1 MHSTTDPDPDQKRQ
15 RQADAERDALVG
27 QEFAERYKIISVI
40 GHGGMSTVY
49 KALHTYMDRIV
60 AVKVLHPHLLTDPTS
75 LQRFQHESKLA
86 SCLSHPNIITVHDF
100 GITRDN
106 KAFLVMDYLE
116 GITLGEILDSSGA
129 VSEHEALEIFRQICK
144 GLMHAHKKNVIHRDL
159 KPRNLVLTSDED
171 SSILVKIVDFG
182 IAKIMPL
189 DGEVSQALTQTG
201 EVFGSPIYMSP
212 EQCAAEKLDQR
223 SDIYSLGC
231 VMYEVL
237 SGMPPL
243 LGANPVETMSM
254 HVNEEPLPINESIS
268 GFTISKRTEEA
279 IMTCLQKK
287 ARDRFQSVAELL
299 ENLPE
304 PHEIKPAVTDGGTI
318 AMRLADIVTGEIPRV
333 TGATQKRGPARRS
346 KYRLKNYSRV
356 LGAFSTVAILVVFSF
371 LAFYP
376 GPAEDPGTPLAKLKW
391 QTLMSISDWLIKNK
405 QYTAALPVL
414 DWAVADARHLGDDH
428 ENYDKLIET
437 LSKQVRAYSMLGMTK
452 QEELGVTTIMELDKE
467 RWRNRS
473 LNALEEIE
481 AAEKRI
487 AQIKKQGKDP
497 KDFRD
502 DPTLNFAG
510 SVLAI
515 VEMARR
521 LDAVRDYELEA
532 RLLGKADKVLTE
544 VYSDRFI
551 GLASVKLQYAECL
564 RKVDRIQLVNR
575 LKLYEDAVRIRKLY
589 AESQGKALADS
600 PEYIRT
606 LLKLG
611 QWQRDRSEFDRAEP
625 NILEAI
631 RLAEKCHQIPKYEKA
646 EYYNSYADFL
656 TQTGR
661 ETAARSYQE
670 KADNL
675 LKEYEVSESA
685 RHQSEFHEQQDQTN

>member
-1 MHSTTDPDPDQKRQ
+1 
-15 RQADAERDALVG
+15 
-27 QEFAERYKIISVI
+27 
-40 GHGGMSTVY
+40 
-49 KALHTYMDRIV
+49 
-60 AVKVLHPHLLTDPTS
+60 
-75 LQRFQHESKLA
+75 
-86 SCLSHPNIITVHDF
+86 
-100 GITRDN
+100 
-106 KAFLVMDYLE
+106 
-116 GITLGEILDSSGA
+116 
-129 VSEHEALEIFRQICK
+129 
-144 GLMHAHKKNVIHRDL
+144 
-159 KPRNLVLTSDED
+159 
-171 SSILVKIVDFG
+171 
-182 IAKIMPL
+182 
-189 DGEVSQALTQTG
+189 
-201 EVFGSPIYMSP
+201 
-212 EQCAAEKLDQR
+212 
-223 SDIYSLGC
+223 
-231 VMYEVL
+231 
-237 SGMPPL
+237 
-243 LGANPVETMSM
+243 
-254 HVNEEPLPINESIS
+254 
-268 GFTISKRTEEA
+268 
-279 IMTCLQKK
+279 
-287 ARDRFQSVAELL
+287 
-299 ENLPE
+299 
-304 PHEIKPAVTDGGTI
+304 
-318 AMRLADIVTGEIPRV
+318 
-333 TGATQKRGPARRS
+333 
-346 KYRLKNYSRV
+346 
-356 LGAFSTVAILVVFSF
+356 
-371 LAFYP
+371 
-376 GPAEDPGTPLAKLKW
+376 
-391 QTLMSISDWLIKNK
+391 
-405 QYTAALPVL
+405 
-414 DWAVADARHLGDDH
+414 
-428 ENYDKLIET
+428 
-437 LSKQVRAYSMLGMTK
+437 MLGMTK
-452 QEELGVTTIMELDKE
+452 QSELGVTTIMELDKE

-670 KADNL
+670 KTDNL